1 MVAVR
6 GVAGRARAATTPPR
20 YPTAST
26 IYCADDSE
34 WDSLSKT
41 YLVHFAT
48 WAQAIARFP
57 SYHLH
62 QPC

>member
-1 MVAVR
+1 MSTGGYYASSY
-6 GVAGRARAATTPPR
+6 G
-20 YPTAST
+20 TAST

-34 WDSLSKT
+34 WRSLSKT
-41 YLVHFAT
+41 YLVHFQT

-57 SYHLH
+57 AYHLH